1 MRSLS
6 AGAGE
11 VFGYRPVSAVSDGTG
26 RRPLTLGR
34 RWAGSD
40 WLNGRAMTSGNLE
53 GYLKAELIVS
63 GVFGVFGL

>member
-11 VFGYRPVSAVSDGTG
+11 VFGYRPVNAEDKWNWPETINF
-26 RRPLTLGR
+26 GR

-40 WLNGRAMTSGNLE
+40 WLNGRAMTPGTLE
-53 GYLKAELIVS
+53 DYLKAELIAS
-63 GVFGVFGL
+63 GVFGL